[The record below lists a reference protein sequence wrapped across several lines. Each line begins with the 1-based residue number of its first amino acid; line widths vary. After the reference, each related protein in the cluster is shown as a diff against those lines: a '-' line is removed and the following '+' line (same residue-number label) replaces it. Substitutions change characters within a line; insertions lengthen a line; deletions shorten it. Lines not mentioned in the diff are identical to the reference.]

1 MQLIQLIERANNT
14 LYQEL
19 NFSFTFLEYHFRE
32 IYKFFEKLIITF
44 MSLSTSE
51 KLEILKR
58 GVEEII
64 PEKGLEKKLNK
75 NKPLIIKAG
84 FDPTA
89 PDLHLGH
96 TVLINKLKQFQD
108 LGHQVI
114 FLIGD
119 FTGMIGDP
127 SGVSETR
134 PILTVEQL
142 KKNSETYQ
150 EQIFKIL
157 DKKKTKIEFNSTW
170 FKKMTSAELI
180 NLSSKM
186 TVARMLERDDFS
198 KRYKGNKPISI
209 HEFIYP
215 LVQGYDSFELKSD
228 VELGGTDQKFNLL
241 VGRDIQKSFGME
253 EQIIMTLPILEGT
266 DGVKKMSK
274 SLNNYIGLK
283 ESPNDM
289 FGKIMSISD
298 DLMWRYFDLLSFKSS
313 VEIKE
318 LKKKTEQGLN
328 PMEAK
333 KMLSAEIVTRFH
345 GEEKALLA
353 EKEFTNR
360 FSKGNDPAEIKL
372 IKLSMKAS
380 SVSILDLLSSEELG
394 DYKLCKSKSE
404 ARRMIAQGAVK
415 IDGKKISDEAISVQN
430 PSENTYQ
437 VGKLKHLKIKLK
449 KG

>member
-1 MQLIQLIERANNT
+1 
-14 LYQEL
+14 
-19 NFSFTFLEYHFRE
+19 
-32 IYKFFEKLIITF
+32 

-108 LGHQVI
+108 LGHQVV

-380 SVSILDLLSSEELG
+380 SISILDLLSSEELG

-430 PSENTYQ
+430 PSEYTYQ

>member
-1 MQLIQLIERANNT
+1 
-14 LYQEL
+14 
-19 NFSFTFLEYHFRE
+19 
-32 IYKFFEKLIITF
+32 

-64 PEKGLEKKLNK
+64 PENGLEKKLSK

-108 LGHQVI
+108 LGHKVV

-142 KKNSETYQ
+142 KKNSKTYQ

-157 DKKKTKIEFNSTW
+157 DKKKTKIEFNSSW

-215 LVQGYDSFELKSD
+215 LVQGYDSFELKAD

-274 SLNNYIGLK
+274 SLKNYIGLQ
-283 ESPNDM
+283 ENPNDM

-298 DLMWRYFDLLSFKSS
+298 ELMWRYFDLLSFKTSA
-313 VEIKE
+313 EIKE
-318 LKKKTEQGLN
+318 IKKKTERGLN

-345 GEEKALLA
+345 GEEKAIFA

-360 FSKGNDPAEIKL
+360 FSKGNDPTEIKL
-372 IKLSMKAS
+372 IRLSIKAS
-380 SVSILDLLSSEELG
+380 SISIIDLLSNEELG
-394 DYKLCKSKSE
+394 DKRLCKSKSE
-404 ARRMIAQGAVK
+404 ARRMISQGAVK
-415 IDGKKISDEAISVQN
+415 IDGNKVTDETFLIQN
-430 PSENTYQ
+430 PSENTFQ

>member
-1 MQLIQLIERANNT
+1 
-14 LYQEL
+14 
-19 NFSFTFLEYHFRE
+19 
-32 IYKFFEKLIITF
+32 

-64 PEKGLEKKLNK
+64 PENGLEKKLTK

-108 LGHQVI
+108 LGHKVV

-142 KKNSETYQ
+142 KKNSKTYQ

-157 DKKKTKIEFNSTW
+157 DKKKTKIEFNSSW

-215 LVQGYDSFELKSD
+215 LVQGYDSFELKAD

-274 SLNNYIGLK
+274 SLKNYIGLQ
-283 ESPNDM
+283 ENPNDM

-298 DLMWRYFDLLSFKSS
+298 ELMWRYFDLLSFKTSA
-313 VEIKE
+313 EIKE
-318 LKKKTEQGLN
+318 IKKKTERGLN

-345 GEEKALLA
+345 GEEKAIFA

-360 FSKGNDPAEIKL
+360 FSKGNDPTEIKL
-372 IKLSMKAS
+372 VRLSIKAS
-380 SVSILDLLSSEELG
+380 SISIIDLLSNEELG
-394 DYKLCKSKSE
+394 DKRLCKSKSE
-404 ARRMIAQGAVK
+404 ARRMISQGAVK
-415 IDGKKISDEAISVQN
+415 IDGNKVTDETFLIQN
-430 PSENTYQ
+430 PSENTFQ

>member
-1 MQLIQLIERANNT
+1 
-14 LYQEL
+14 
-19 NFSFTFLEYHFRE
+19 
-32 IYKFFEKLIITF
+32 

-108 LGHQVI
+108 LGHQVV

-333 KMLSAEIVTRFH
+333 KMLSAEIVKRFH

>member
-1 MQLIQLIERANNT
+1 
-14 LYQEL
+14 
-19 NFSFTFLEYHFRE
+19 
-32 IYKFFEKLIITF
+32 

-108 LGHQVI
+108 LGHQIV

-157 DKKKTKIEFNSTW
+157 DKKKTKIEFNSSW

-228 VELGGTDQKFNLL
+228 IELGGTDQKFNLL

-298 DLMWRYFDLLSFKSS
+298 NLMWRYFDLLSFKSS

-318 LKKKTEQGLN
+318 IKKKTEQGLN

-333 KMLSAEIVTRFH
+333 KMLAAEIVTRFH
-345 GEEKALLA
+345 GEEKALLS

-372 IKLSMKAS
+372 INLSMKAS
-380 SVSILDLLSSEELG
+380 SISIVDLLSNDELG
-394 DYKLCKSKSE
+394 DQKLCKSKSE

>member
-1 MQLIQLIERANNT
+1 
-14 LYQEL
+14 
-19 NFSFTFLEYHFRE
+19 
-32 IYKFFEKLIITF
+32 

-108 LGHQVI
+108 LGHQVV

-157 DKKKTKIEFNSTW
+157 DKKKTKIEFNSSW

-215 LVQGYDSFELKSD
+215 LVQGYDSFKLKSD
-228 VELGGTDQKFNLL
+228 IELGGTDQKFNLL

-298 DLMWRYFDLLSFKSS
+298 NLMWRYFDLLSFKSS

-318 LKKKTEQGLN
+318 IKKKTEQGLN

-333 KMLSAEIVTRFH
+333 KMLAAEIVTRFH

-380 SVSILDLLSSEELG
+380 SISIVDLLSNDELG
-394 DYKLCKSKSE
+394 DQKLCKSKSE

>member
-1 MQLIQLIERANNT
+1 
-14 LYQEL
+14 
-19 NFSFTFLEYHFRE
+19 
-32 IYKFFEKLIITF
+32 

-108 LGHQVI
+108 LGHKVV

-134 PILTVEQL
+134 PILTLEQL
-142 KKNSETYQ
+142 KKNSKTYQ
-150 EQIFKIL
+150 DQIYKIL
-157 DKKKTKIEFNSTW
+157 DKKKTKIEFNSSW

-215 LVQGYDSFELKSD
+215 LVQGYDSYELKSD

-274 SLNNYIGLK
+274 SLNNYIGLQ
-283 ESPNDM
+283 ENPNDM

-298 DLMWRYFDLLSFKSS
+298 DLMWRYFDLLSFKTSA
-313 VEIKE
+313 EIKE
-318 LKKKTEQGLN
+318 IKKKTEQGLN

-345 GEEKALLA
+345 DEEKALLA

-360 FSKGNDPAEIKL
+360 FSRRNDPTEIK
-372 IKLSMKAS
+372 IINLSIKAS
-380 SVSILDLLSSEELG
+380 SISIIDLLSSEDLG
-394 DYKLCKSKSE
+394 DDKLCKSKSE
-404 ARRMIAQGAVK
+404 ARRMIVQGAVK
-415 IDGKKISDEAISVQN
+415 IDGNKISDDAILVQN

>member
-1 MQLIQLIERANNT
+1 
-14 LYQEL
+14 
-19 NFSFTFLEYHFRE
+19 
-32 IYKFFEKLIITF
+32 

-64 PEKGLEKKLNK
+64 PENGLEKKLSK

-108 LGHQVI
+108 LGHKVV

-142 KKNSETYQ
+142 KKNSKTYQ

-157 DKKKTKIEFNSTW
+157 DKKKTKIEFNSSW
-170 FKKMTSAELI
+170 FKKMTSSELI

-215 LVQGYDSFELKSD
+215 LVQGYDSFELKAD

-274 SLNNYIGLK
+274 SLKNYIGLQ
-283 ESPNDM
+283 ENPNDM

-298 DLMWRYFDLLSFKSS
+298 ELMWRYFDLLSFKTSA
-313 VEIKE
+313 EIKE
-318 LKKKTEQGLN
+318 IKKKIAQGLN

-333 KMLSAEIVTRFH
+333 KMLSVEIVTRFH
-345 GEEKALLA
+345 GKEKAILA

-360 FSKGNDPAEIKL
+360 FSRGNDPTEIKL
-372 IKLSMKAS
+372 MKLTMKS
-380 SVSILDLLSSEELG
+380 SSISIIDLLSSEELG
-394 DYKLCKSKSE
+394 DKRLCKSKSE
-404 ARRMIAQGAVK
+404 ARRMISQGAVK
-415 IDGKKISDEAISVQN
+415 IDGNKVTDETILIQN

>member
-1 MQLIQLIERANNT
+1 
-14 LYQEL
+14 
-19 NFSFTFLEYHFRE
+19 
-32 IYKFFEKLIITF
+32 

-75 NKPLIIKAG
+75 NKSLIIKAG

-108 LGHQVI
+108 LGHQVV

-157 DKKKTKIEFNSTW
+157 DKKKTKIEFNSSW

-215 LVQGYDSFELKSD
+215 LVQGYDSFQLKSD

-274 SLNNYIGLK
+274 SLNNYIGLQ

-298 DLMWRYFDLLSFKSS
+298 NLMWRYFDLLSFKSS

-318 LKKKTEQGLN
+318 IKKKTKKDLN

-333 KMLSAEIVTRFH
+333 KMLAAEIVTRFH

-372 IKLSMKAS
+372 IKLSLKAS
-380 SVSILDLLSSEELG
+380 SISILDLLSSEELG
-394 DYKLCKSKSE
+394 EHKLCKSKSE
-404 ARRMIAQGAVK
+404 ARRMVAQGAVK
-415 IDGKKISDEAISVQN
+415 IDGNKILDDAFFVQN

-449 KG
+449 KA

>member
-1 MQLIQLIERANNT
+1 
-14 LYQEL
+14 
-19 NFSFTFLEYHFRE
+19 
-32 IYKFFEKLIITF
+32 

-75 NKPLIIKAG
+75 DKPLTIKAG

-108 LGHQVI
+108 LGHKVV

-134 PILTVEQL
+134 PILTLEQL
-142 KKNSETYQ
+142 KKNSKTYQ
-150 EQIFKIL
+150 DQIYKIL
-157 DKKKTKIEFNSTW
+157 DKKKTKIEFNSSW

-274 SLNNYIGLK
+274 SLNNYIGLQ
-283 ESPNDM
+283 ENPNDM

-298 DLMWRYFDLLSFKSS
+298 DLMWRYFDLLSFKTSA
-313 VEIKE
+313 EIKE
-318 LKKKTEQGLN
+318 IKKKTEQDLN

-345 GEEKALLA
+345 DEEKALLA

-360 FSKGNDPAEIKL
+360 FSRGNDPTEIK
-372 IKLSMKAS
+372 IINLSIKAS
-380 SVSILDLLSSEELG
+380 SISIIDLLSSEDLG
-394 DYKLCKSKSE
+394 DDKLCKSKSE
-404 ARRMIAQGAVK
+404 ARRMIVQGAVK
-415 IDGKKISDEAISVQN
+415 IDGNKISDDAILVQN

>member
-1 MQLIQLIERANNT
+1 
-14 LYQEL
+14 
-19 NFSFTFLEYHFRE
+19 
-32 IYKFFEKLIITF
+32 

-108 LGHQVI
+108 LGHQVV

-157 DKKKTKIEFNSTW
+157 DKKKTKIEFNSSW

-180 NLSSKM
+180 NLSSQM

-274 SLNNYIGLK
+274 SLDNYIGLQ

-298 DLMWRYFDLLSFKSS
+298 DLMWRYFNLLSFKTSI
-313 VEIKE
+313 EIKE
-318 LKKKTEQGLN
+318 IKKKTEQGLN

-333 KMLSAEIVTRFH
+333 KMLAAEIVTRFH
-345 GEEKALLA
+345 GEGKALLA

-380 SVSILDLLSSEELG
+380 SISIVDLLSNDELG
-394 DYKLCKSKSE
+394 DLKLCKSKSE

-415 IDGKKISDEAISVQN
+415 IDGNKISDDTISVQN

>member
-1 MQLIQLIERANNT
+1 
-14 LYQEL
+14 
-19 NFSFTFLEYHFRE
+19 
-32 IYKFFEKLIITF
+32 

-64 PEKGLEKKLNK
+64 PEKGLEEKLNK

-108 LGHQVI
+108 LGHQVV

-228 VELGGTDQKFNLL
+228 IELGGTDQKFNLL

-283 ESPNDM
+283 ESSNDM

-380 SVSILDLLSSEELG
+380 SISILDLLSSEELG
-394 DYKLCKSKSE
+394 DHKLCKSKSE

>member
-1 MQLIQLIERANNT
+1 
-14 LYQEL
+14 
-19 NFSFTFLEYHFRE
+19 
-32 IYKFFEKLIITF
+32 

-108 LGHQVI
+108 LGHQVV

-372 IKLSMKAS
+372 IKLSMKTS
-380 SVSILDLLSSEELG
+380 SISILDLLSSEELG

-415 IDGKKISDEAISVQN
+415 IDGKKISDDDILVQN